1 MVLRNK
7 KAAFEMSMS
16 TIIIIV
22 LSVSFLILGLVLLK
36 TIFQTATKSTDSI
49 DQKLETELNKIFT
62 DETKNFVIYL
72 GEDNTA
78 KIRAGTTSFNILVAS
93 QSLNNVRLADASQI
107 QYKIELVDEGSAQSC
122 ITLIGKTKT
131 TSLFYD
137 KLDTWLNSSSA
148 DGPLSWKFIK
158 FSVPVDT
165 RVCSQT
171 VRVTAIDK
179 TVVPTGET
187 IGFSSFSL
195 EILKKGLF

>member
-158 FSVPVDT
+158 FSVPGDT